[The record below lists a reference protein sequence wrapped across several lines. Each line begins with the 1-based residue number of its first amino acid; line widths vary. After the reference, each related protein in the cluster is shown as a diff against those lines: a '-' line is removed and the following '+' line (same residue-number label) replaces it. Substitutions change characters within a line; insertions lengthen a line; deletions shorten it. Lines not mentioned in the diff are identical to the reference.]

1 SVSLFE
7 NGTFRGTRM
16 IPQPSGEIILHLWVA
31 QDDSSYGGVAG
42 PISPGRWRAQIDV
55 RHLEKAIEYH
65 LIAYADTSSE
75 EAASHSTGSGP
86 QSGSW
91 SYPERTVKREAGW
104 YKGELHAHTYES
116 DGECTVEEMVEAAVA
131 AELDFLSLT
140 EHNTIS
146 QWRKMARLQD
156 HPIAL
161 IRSLEI
167 TSHH

>member
-104 YKGELHAHTYES
+104 YKAELHAKDSGRQGACDDEEV
-116 DGECTVEEMVEAAVA
+116 GE
-131 AELDFLSLT
+131 AEVGDVHAFLTLT
-140 EHNTIS
+140 GHNPTNKW
-146 QWRKMARLQD
+146 Q
-156 HPIAL
+156 
-161 IRSLEI
+161 
-167 TSHH
+167 